1 MQLRLDT
8 INDLQGVFSL
18 SHDDDAGYNFAV
30 SIQVRYA
37 AAQFRTE
44 HHLPNIFYPDRRAGL
59 VRGENNISEVLHR
72 FGIAASTH
80 HVLGAAKLEQATAD
94 FTVAAPHCVRNPAD
108 RNAVRLETPWIN
120 IDLVLLP
127 KATERRHFRHAGR

>member
-1 MQLRLDT
+1 MQLCLDAT
-8 INDLQGVFSL
+8 DDLQGIFSL
-18 SHDDDAGYNFAV
+18 AHDDDSGDIFVV

-80 HVLGAAKLEQATAD
+80 HVLGPANLEQAAAH
-94 FTVAAPHCVRNPAD
+94 FTVAAPHRVRNAAD
-108 RNAVRLETPWIN
+108 GNAVCLETTWIN
-120 IDLVLLP
+120 I
-127 KATERRHFRHAGR
+127 